1 MDRSP
6 GYSSFADQSRRP
18 VFNPH
23 LALQRIGGDGH
34 LLRSL
39 ASFYIDDA
47 PALLA
52 QLRAGLE
59 HQECDAVMH
68 AAHTIKALSAN
79 LDSHETVAIAGIIER
94 SARAHDMQLAM
105 QLMDDLATAVDAV
118 IQGLKGYY
126 SDLGSEPS

>member
-1 MDRSP
+1 MDRMP
-6 GYSSFADQSRRP
+6 GHLPFTDQPHRR

-23 LALQRIGGDGH
+23 SALQRIGGDGH

-39 ASFYIDDA
+39 ATFYIDDA

-94 SARAHDMQLAM
+94 AARSQDMPLAM
-105 QLMDDLATAVDAV
+105 QLMDDLANAVEAV

-126 SDLGSEPS
+126 PELGSEPS